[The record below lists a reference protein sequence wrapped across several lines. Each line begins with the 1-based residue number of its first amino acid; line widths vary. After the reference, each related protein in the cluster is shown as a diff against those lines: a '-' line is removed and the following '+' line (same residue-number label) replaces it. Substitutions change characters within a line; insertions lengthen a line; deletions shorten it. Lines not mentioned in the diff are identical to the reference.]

1 MPSIT
6 VERTIGTTKKAV
18 LAGLAAYNN
27 ERMGKQKYK
36 GLAVSLKDRGK
47 IVGGIVGHVWTTVL
61 FIQWFWIDEKLRGKD
76 HGTKLIAAIE
86 DEARR
91 IGATRSYV
99 DTMSFQAPG
108 FYRSCGYQEYGAIDG
123 YPEGVTRHWFTKSL

>member
-1 MPSIT
+1 MPTIT

-18 LAGLAAYNN
+18 LAGLSGYNH
-27 ERMGKQKYK
+27 EHMGTQRLK

-47 IVGGIVGHVWTTVL
+47 IVGGVVGQIWTTVL
-61 FIQWFWIDEKLRGKD
+61 FIQFFWIEQKHRGQG
-76 HGTKLIAAIE
+76 HGAKLIAAIE

-91 IGATRSYV
+91 IGAVRSHV

-108 FYRSCGYQEYGAIDG
+108 FYRSCGYEEFGAIDG
-123 YPEGVTRHWFTKSL
+123 YPGGVTRHSLTKSL